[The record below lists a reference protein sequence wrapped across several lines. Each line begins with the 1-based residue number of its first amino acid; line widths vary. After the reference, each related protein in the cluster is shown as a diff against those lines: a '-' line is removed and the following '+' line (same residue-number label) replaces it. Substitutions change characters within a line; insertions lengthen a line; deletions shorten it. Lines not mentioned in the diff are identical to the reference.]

1 MLKSYKESK
10 VWQKGYELTLQT
22 YKITADFPKSESYG
36 LTQQMRRAATSIP
49 CNIAEG
55 YMRGHSKEYLQ
66 FLCIAYGS
74 AGEMETQLLLS
85 KDLGFIDT
93 ENFDKVYYLEQVIAK
108 MLFALIK
115 SLKKKGRLTLIPKP

>member
-1 MLKSYKESK
+1 MLKSYKELK

-36 LTQQMRRAATSIP
+36 LTQQMRRAAASIP

-66 FLCIAYGS
+66 FLYIAYGS
-74 AGEMETQLLLS
+74 TGEMETQLLLS

-93 ENFDKVYYLEQVIAK
+93 ENFDKIYSLEQEVAK
-108 MLFALIK
+108 MLFALIN
-115 SLKKKGRLTLIPKP
+115 SLKRKSELNPNP